1 MLTQIVRPMVRTQL
15 RLLAGS
21 QATRATLI
29 NTIAQWLGFLGV
41 EAHVTHLNARSNQI
55 QLSITVCQPDGCDP
69 HDWERIIRNLEQS
82 KHIDGVTSSLAI
94 TPQQQSKLQR
104 LLAYVIQA
112 GAADSSND
120 KVVWDEL
127 LPQLRGLG
135 FEEETLL
142 GIRSA
147 LKVPQSLEQ
156 LLEGLDADVAA
167 IALPKAVSLAMLD
180 RQVNASEDKALTALL
195 DAIKQQ

>member
-1 MLTQIVRPMVRTQL
+1 
-15 RLLAGS
+15 
-21 QATRATLI
+21 
-29 NTIAQWLGFLGV
+29 LGV

-55 QLSITVCQPDGCDP
+55 QLSIIVCQPDGCDP
-69 HDWERIIRNLEQS
+69 HDWEQIIRNLEQS
-82 KHIDGVTSSLAI
+82 KHLDGVTSSLAI

-112 GAADSSND
+112 GAVDSSNN